1 MHKNDIEDTEDIVKC
16 KIVLICLIRMESL
29 SIIIQVLFV
38 LIFKAQ
44 SEDVTWRPA
53 VPHTLKDQIE
63 YVQLNCSQ

>member
-1 MHKNDIEDTEDIVKC
+1 MHKNNVEDTEDIVKC
-16 KIVLICLIRMESL
+16 KIVLICLIRMESV
-29 SIIIQVLFV
+29 SIMFFFV

-63 YVQLNCSQ
+63 